1 MGLALSAAGV
11 SAGSHDERIR
21 AYGVDAAFEADLR
34 DFWAEVGEDYIPHV
48 LPAVWQHLAASPPT
62 LARAFAA
69 LVGGIDDVVRIH
81 AAQTRFMCGTKDA
94 RWIEATIERFAAY
107 TDYGVEPYEL
117 IGLLGASNIAM
128 MTALARCCPDPERHA
143 RLSAAMVRL
152 SVMEGELV
160 ATGLRR
166 RAAIEATTQ
175 LEAQARALQDRFT
188 AVIAEVGARSSAVRA
203 QAGTLGIKID
213 RMLVENASATA
224 AVGQSVA
231 IMQDATGTAHALRQ
245 AMEHSRADFQRA
257 SATATRSAEQ
267 VGAAIDLFAQL
278 SGHTRAIEP
287 VVALIHD
294 VAGRTN
300 LLALNATIEAARA
313 GDAGRGFAVV
323 AQEVKHLARQTAS
336 ANDVIAREL
345 AGILAMV
352 AAATDASGAIRDT
365 FGEVERSSQ
374 AGHAT
379 IQRELVRLE
388 VIARATDRTR
398 AAAAG
403 MEEAL
408 AGLTR
413 FADDVAQDIADF
425 GTAFG
430 EVDDQL
436 QALHGSVGAFV
447 TAVAA

>member
-1 MGLALSAAGV
+1 MGLAISAAAMSV
-11 SAGSHDERIR
+11 GSHDDRIR
-21 AYGVDAAFEADLR
+21 AYGVDAAFESDLR
-34 DFWAEVGEDYIPHV
+34 DFWTDVEADYIPHV
-48 LPAVWQHLAASPPT
+48 LPAVWHHLAASSPA
-62 LARAFAA
+62 LARAFAE
-69 LVGGIDDVVRIH
+69 LVGGGGDVVRLH
-81 AAQTRFMCGTKDA
+81 AAQGRFMCGAKNA
-94 RWIEATIERFAAY
+94 QWIEATIERFAAY

-128 MTALARCCPDPERHA
+128 MTALARACDDPVRHA
-143 RLSAAMVRL
+143 RLAAAMVRL

-166 RAAIEATTQ
+166 RATAEAAAQ

-188 AVIAEVGARSSAVRA
+188 AVIADVGARSSAVRA
-203 QAGTLGIKID
+203 QAGTLGTKID
-213 RMLVENASATA
+213 RMLVENAVAAA

-231 IMQDATGTAHALRQ
+231 IMQDATGTARALRE
-245 AMEHSRADFQRA
+245 AMEHSRSDFERA
-257 SATATRSAEQ
+257 SAIATRSAEQ
-267 VGAAIDLFAQL
+267 VGTAVDLFAQL
-278 SGHTRAIEP
+278 SGHTRSIEP

-345 AGILAMV
+345 AGILDMV
-352 AAATDASGAIRDT
+352 AAATDAGDAIRDNV
-365 FGEVERSSQ
+365 GEVERSSQ
-374 AGHAT
+374 AGYAT

-388 VIARATDRTR
+388 VIARATDRTM

-403 MEEAL
+403 MDDAL

-413 FADDVAQDIADF
+413 FADDVAQDITAF
-425 GTAFG
+425 GSAFG

-436 QALHGSVGAFV
+436 QALHGSVDAFV
-447 TAVAA
+447 VSVGG

>member
-1 MGLALSAAGV
+1 MGLALSGAADP
-11 SAGSHDERIR
+11 AGSHDERIR
-21 AYGVDAAFEADLR
+21 AYGVDATFEADLR
-34 DFWAEVGEDYIPHV
+34 DFWADVGADYIPHV
-48 LPAVWQHLAASPPT
+48 LPAVWRHLAASPPA

-69 LVGGIDDVVRIH
+69 LVGGPDDVVRIH
-81 AAQTRFMCGTKDA
+81 AAQGRFMCATKNA
-94 RWIEATIERFAAY
+94 RWIEATVERFAAY

-117 IGLLGASNIAM
+117 LGLLGASNIAM
-128 MTALARCCPDPERHA
+128 MEALARCCPDPARHA
-143 RLSAAMVRL
+143 RLATAMVRL

-166 RAAIEATTQ
+166 RASAEAAAQ
-175 LEAQARALQDRFT
+175 LEAQARALQERFT
-188 AVIAEVGARSSAVRA
+188 AVIAEVGARSSVVRA
-203 QAGTLGIKID
+203 QAGALGTKID
-213 RMLVENASATA
+213 RMLVENAAAAA

-231 IMQDATGTAHALRQ
+231 IMQDATGTAQSLRQ
-245 AMEHSRADFQRA
+245 AMERSRADFERA
-257 SATATRSAEQ
+257 SAIATRSATQ
-267 VGAAIDLFAQL
+267 VGTAVDLFARL
-278 SGHTRAIEP
+278 SGHTRSIEP

-352 AAATDASGAIRDT
+352 AAATDAGDAIRDNV
-365 FGEVERSSQ
+365 GEVERSSQ
-374 AGHAT
+374 AGYAT

-388 VIARATDRTR
+388 VIARATERTT

-403 MEEAL
+403 MDEAL

-413 FADDVAQDIADF
+413 FADDVAQDIAAF
-425 GTAFG
+425 GSAFG

-447 TAVAA
+447 TSVRG